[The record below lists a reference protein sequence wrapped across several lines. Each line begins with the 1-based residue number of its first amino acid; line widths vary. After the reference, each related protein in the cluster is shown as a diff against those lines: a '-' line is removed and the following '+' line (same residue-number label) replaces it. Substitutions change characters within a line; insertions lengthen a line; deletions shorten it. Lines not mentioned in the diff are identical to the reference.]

1 MHAIKWKLE
10 ESEGMASA
18 KIIINIISNFSLGAI
33 PSYVH
38 GVPTRPGQ
46 ARISHKGPHTCLG
59 SLDMVHKGLLD
70 TVGRLCCSALCI
82 SNKPEGS
89 QSYLQTGS
97 ERGQWIGLS

>member
-46 ARISHKGPHTCLG
+46 ARISHKGPTL
-59 SLDMVHKGLLD
+59 V
-70 TVGRLCCSALCI
+70 
-82 SNKPEGS
+82 
-89 QSYLQTGS
+89 
-97 ERGQWIGLS
+97 